1 MIGVKRFSFSSLIM
15 IILCQNRYLLGLQI
29 IFTAGTFALIINQIK
44 IEMKNIILIMLLMLV
59 PLIFIKA
66 QADTI
71 PSNLYINS
79 AEKMLMTNGNLKIGG
94 YGEVHYNQPVSSEV
108 KKNGTLDVHRF
119 VMMLGYQFNERL
131 QFVTELE
138 FEHVKEFYVEQAFL
152 QYKLNPYINFRGG
165 LILTPLGI
173 INEYHEPTAFNG
185 VERPQIDNNISPTT
199 WREIGF
205 GITGVVLPVSLKYQ
219 AYIMNGFNSFDGTAR
234 IGGASGLRGG
244 RQKGAESFVSSPNF
258 SGKVEYFGI
267 RGLNLGL
274 AGYFGNTQ
282 STLYNGIDKTDEDA
296 KAKADSSVVG
306 ISMVGV
312 DARYS
317 IKGLKFTGQLYYTV
331 LSNTEEYN
339 KFTTGKGGG
348 NLGSSMFG
356 YYIDLGYNVL
366 RSAKTEMQLIPFL
379 RYSNYDTHYSVPA
392 NIADNQSFQKN
403 VYTTGLSWFLTK
415 GAVVKADMQFV
426 KNGTQDEFAKI
437 FNAGFGIMF

>member
-1 MIGVKRFSFSSLIM
+1 
-15 IILCQNRYLLGLQI
+15 
-29 IFTAGTFALIINQIK
+29 
-44 IEMKNIILIMLLMLV
+44 MKNIILFTVLLLTTAGF
-59 PLIFIKA
+59 LNA
-66 QADTI
+66 QTDSV

-79 AEKMLMTNGNLKIGG
+79 AEKMLMTDGRLKIGG
-94 YGEVHYNQPVSSEV
+94 YGEVHYNQPLSSEV
-108 KKNGTLDVHRF
+108 KKNGILDVHRF
-119 VMMLGYQFNERL
+119 VMMMGYQFNERL

-152 QYKLNPYINFRGG
+152 QYKLNKYINLRGG
-165 LILTPLGI
+165 LLLTPMGI

-205 GITGVVLPVSLKYQ
+205 GISGVLLPVSMRYQ
-219 AYIMNGFNSFDGTAR
+219 AYVMNGFNSFDGSAR

-258 SGKVEYFGI
+258 SGKIEYFGI

-282 STLYNGIDKTDEDA
+282 SKLFDGIDKDDKA
-296 KAKADSSVVG
+296 ALAKADSSVVG
-306 ISMVGV
+306 ISMVGA

-317 IKGLKFTGQLYYTV
+317 IKGLKLTGQFYYTV
-331 LSNTEEYN
+331 LSNTEAYN
-339 KFTTGKGGG
+339 KFTKNKGGG
-348 NLGSSMFG
+348 SLGSSMIG

-366 RSAKTEMQLIPFL
+366 RSVKTEMQLIPFVN
-379 RYSNYDTHYSVPA
+379 YSNYDTHYTVPENITDNLA
-392 NIADNQSFQKN
+392 NQKN
-403 VYTTGLSWFLTK
+403 VFTTGLSFFLTK
-415 GAVVKADMQFV
+415 GAVVKADMQFI
-426 KNGTQDEFAKI
+426 KTGATDKYAKT

>member
-1 MIGVKRFSFSSLIM
+1 
-15 IILCQNRYLLGLQI
+15 
-29 IFTAGTFALIINQIK
+29 
-44 IEMKNIILIMLLMLV
+44 MKNIFLIAGILLAATTFLS
-59 PLIFIKA
+59 A
-66 QADTI
+66 QTDSI
-71 PSNLYINS
+71 QSNLYINS
-79 AEKMLMTNGNLKIGG
+79 AEKMLMTDGKLKIGG

-138 FEHVKEFYVEQAFL
+138 FEHVVELYVEQAFL
-152 QYKLNPYINFRGG
+152 QYKINNSINLRGG
-165 LILTPLGI
+165 LLLTPMGI

-185 VERPQIDNNISPTT
+185 VERPRIDNDIAPTT

-205 GITGVVLPVSLKYQ
+205 GVSGVLLPVSMRYQ
-219 AYIMNGFNSFDGTAR
+219 AYVMNGFNSFDGSAR

-258 SGKVEYFGI
+258 SSKIEYFGI

-274 AGYFGNTQ
+274 GGYFGKTQ
-282 STLYNGIDKTDEDA
+282 STLYNGIDKSDDA
-296 KAKADSSVVG
+296 ALAKADSSVVG
-306 ISMVGV
+306 ISMIGA

-317 IKGLKFTGQLYYTV
+317 YKGLKLTGQFYYTV

-339 KFTTGKGGG
+339 KFTKNKGGG
-348 NLGSSMFG
+348 TLGSSMFG

-366 RSAKTEMQLIPFL
+366 RSVKTEMQLIPFVN
-379 RYSNYDTHYSVPA
+379 YSNYDTHYTVPE
-392 NIADNQSFQKN
+392 NITDNLSYQKN
-403 VYTTGLSWFLTK
+403 VVTTGLSFFLTK
-415 GAVVKADMQFV
+415 GAVVKADMQFI
-426 KNGTQDEFAKI
+426 KNGASDEYAKT